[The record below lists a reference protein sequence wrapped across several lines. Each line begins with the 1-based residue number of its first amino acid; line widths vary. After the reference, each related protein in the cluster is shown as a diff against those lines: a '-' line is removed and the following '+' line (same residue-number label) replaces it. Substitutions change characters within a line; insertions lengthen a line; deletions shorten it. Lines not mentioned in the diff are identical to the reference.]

1 MSVSNFVRVLIAEH
15 GECFAKNVQYLT
27 CVPFN
32 SSSASSVLNVFY
44 NRAFPNNRKDL
55 RTSLIG
61 QEIKN
66 STNGKHNF
74 NSFSSE
80 VWKIKTIARLPK
92 GLKFNSETLG
102 YVRES
107 NGFVHR
113 FNLARK
119 LTGDELIKALKD
131 NYSNDVK
138 IDNDF
143 NAKTQFKKYF
153 SVNPDEN
160 LSWMQEIEINNLPIW
175 FGREECKYLC
185 ELIRSGKS
193 FTEACK
199 SVNKNVFD
207 YSHDDI
213 ESFYSVSKS
222 EARIALDNIFEV
234 VKEKTSSQ
242 QLNHRKHD
250 QHEYVY
256 FAVLDND
263 LIKVGGSKS
272 DVNLE
277 KRLRDHHNSHPELS
291 CTKVYQVRSYTQTEN
306 VIKAVFCANFDIAA
320 FKYKDPNKKRELG
333 QGEYFSIE
341 KSSHC
346 RALEFFEKCIELVPQ
361 K

>member
-1 MSVSNFVRVLIAEH
+1 MSVSNFVRVLITEH
-15 GECFAKNVQYLT
+15 GECFAKNVEYLT
-27 CVPFN
+27 CVPLN

-66 STNGKHNF
+66 STDGKHDF
-74 NSFSSE
+74 KSFSSE
-80 VWKIKTIARLPK
+80 VWKIKTIDRLPK
-92 GLKFNSETLG
+92 GLDFNSETLS
-102 YVRES
+102 YIRES

-113 FNLARK
+113 FNLAGE
-119 LTGDELIKALKD
+119 LTGDELIQAFVD

-138 IDNDF
+138 TNKYS
-143 NAKTQFKKYF
+143 NAKAQFKKYF

-160 LSWMQEIEINNLPIW
+160 LSWMQEIDINNLPVW

-185 ELIRSGKS
+185 ELIRSGES

-199 SVNKNVFD
+199 SVNKNVFG
-207 YSHDDI
+207 YSHDGI

-222 EARIALDNIFEV
+222 EARIALDNIFEA
-234 VKEKTSSQ
+234 VKEKTSSLL
-242 QLNHRKHD
+242 LNDRKHD

-256 FAVLDND
+256 FAVLDSN

-291 CTKVYQVRSYTQTEN
+291 CTKVYQVRSYIQTEK
-306 VIKAVFCANFDIAA
+306 VIKSVFCANFDIAA

-346 RALEFFEKCIELVPQ
+346 RALEFFDKCIELVPQ